1 MKKKLLAVFGLVA
14 VSMATFQ
21 HMNAQAFTEDFN
33 DITTLPGSGWYAQ
46 NNSTTVGSTGWFQG
60 NPTVFAAYNGA
71 TDDYLGANYNNT
83 TAANTISNWYCM
95 PNVTIRNGD
104 VISFWTR
111 KSAPDT
117 YPDRLELRMSTNG
130 ASTNVG
136 PLGNATAVGDFTTL
150 LTSVNPA
157 LVTGVY
163 PTVWTLYTVTISG
176 LPAPTSGRF
185 AFRYF
190 VTNGGPSG
198 ANSDYI
204 GIDNVVYTPYVCPTL
219 TVSPGGTLAA
229 GTTGVIYSQNLSQTG
244 ALGTPTFSV
253 IAGSLPPGLTMSTAG
268 VISGTPTTPGT
279 YNFTTQVADNS
290 GCTGSQAMTIV
301 VSCPT
306 VNITPGSITT
316 PTVGTSYNQT
326 LIGSGGSGP
335 YSFSVTSG
343 SLPAGLTLSTGGVIS
358 GTPTS
363 SGVYGFTVTATDLY
377 GCTSSITYNGSTV
390 CPSMSI
396 SPGVLPSINLGVFYN
411 QNLSTSGGTAGYSY
425 AVTGGALPSGLTLT
439 TGGNISGT
447 PGVAGSYNFTV
458 TVTDLYGCT
467 TSASYN
473 GNVTC
478 PGLSITPG
486 SLPNGTLAVV
496 YNETLSTSGG
506 SGSYTYTVTSGS
518 LPPGLTLSSG
528 GNISGTPTLA
538 GNYSFTIT
546 STDGFGCNT
555 FTSYNVTIGCPSITL
570 SPSSLPDGN
579 SSVAY
584 NQSMSTSGG
593 AGGYSYSVTSGALP
607 GGLTLTT
614 GGVLSG
620 TPNALGTFNFDITS
634 TDAGGCAVTNSYT
647 ITITCATSF
656 VTLAPFTTSA
666 CSNGGLVALSGGT
679 PAGGTYSGTG
689 VTGGFFN
696 PSAGTQLITYSFTD
710 GQGCSDN
717 DAQTL
722 TVNTSPSVGLS
733 ASELNPCV
741 SYADVTLTGTPSG
754 GNYFGSAALTGN
766 MFDPSSAGVGTH
778 IISYSY
784 MDVGTGCSDT
794 AQVTINVSA
803 CAGIEDEFDNQIS
816 VYPNPAEAFINID
829 FGTITNQQVEI
840 ILYST
845 DGKLLMKRNVLVE
858 SNQQTEV
865 LDITTIASGNYI
877 IRISDSMGHQ
887 SQRKFVK
894 K

>member
-1 MKKKLLAVFGLVA
+1 MIKNVLAILA
-14 VSMATFQ
+14 IVSVSILPSTTL
-21 HMNAQAFTEDFN
+21 NAQAFTEDFN
-33 DITTLPGSGWYAQ
+33 DITTLAGSGWYAQ
-46 NNSTTVGSTGWFQG
+46 NNSTTVGTTNWFQG
-60 NPTVFAAYNGA
+60 NATVFAAYNGA
-71 TDDYLGANYNNT
+71 TDDYLGANFNNT

-95 PNVTIRNGD
+95 PNVTIKNGD

-111 KSAPDT
+111 KNAPDV

-157 LVTGVY
+157 LVTGIY
-163 PTVWTLYTVTISG
+163 PIVWTQYSVTISG
-176 LPAPTSGRF
+176 LASPMSGRF
-185 AFRYF
+185 ALRYF
-190 VTNGGPSG
+190 VTNGGPAG

-219 TVSPGGTLAA
+219 TVTPGGTLAS

-244 ALGTPTFSV
+244 ALGTPTFTV
-253 IAGSLPPGLTMSTAG
+253 ISGSLPPGLTMSSAG
-268 VISGTPTTPGT
+268 VISGTPTATGT

-290 GCTGSQAMTIV
+290 GCTGSQAMTII
-301 VSCPT
+301 VSCPS

-316 PTVGTSYNQT
+316 PTVGTAYNQT

-335 YSFSVTSG
+335 YNFTVTGG
-343 SLPAGLTLSTGGVIS
+343 SLPSGLSLSTGGVLS
-358 GTPTS
+358 GTPS
-363 SGVYGFTVTATDLY
+363 ASGAYGFTVTATDLY

-396 SPGVLPSINLGVFYN
+396 SPGTLPAVNLGVFYN
-411 QNLSTSGGTAGYSY
+411 QNLSTSGGTASY
-425 AVTGGALPSGLTLT
+425 TYTLTSGSLPSGLTLT

-447 PGVAGSYNFTV
+447 PSTAGAYNFTV

-467 TSASYN
+467 TSLSYN

-478 PGLSITPG
+478 PGLSISPG
-486 SLPNGTLAVV
+486 SLPGGTVSTV
-496 YNETLSTSGG
+496 YSQNLSTSGG
-506 SGSYTYTVTSGS
+506 SGPYTYTLTSGS
-518 LPPGLTLSSG
+518 LPPGLTLTTG
-528 GNISGTPTLA
+528 GVLSGTPTSA

-546 STDGFGCNT
+546 STDAFGCTT
-555 FTSYNVTIGCPSITL
+555 FTSYNVTIGCTTLTL
-570 SPSSLPDGN
+570 SPSSLPNGN

-584 NQSMSTSGG
+584 NQTMTTSGG
-593 AGGYSYSVTSGALP
+593 AGGYSYSVTAGALP

-634 TDAGGCAVTNSYT
+634 TDAGGCSVTTSYS

-656 VTLAPFTTSA
+656 VTLAPFTTPA
-666 CSNGGLVALSGGT
+666 CSNGGFVGLSGGT
-679 PAGGTYSGTG
+679 PSGGTYSGTG

-696 PSAGTQLITYSFTD
+696 PSVGTQVITYSYTD

-717 DAQTL
+717 DSQLL
-722 TVNTSPSVGLS
+722 TVNNAPTVGLN

-741 SYADVTLTGTPSG
+741 SYADVSLNGTPSG
-754 GNYFGSAALTGN
+754 GTYFGSAALTGN
-766 MFDPSSAGVGTH
+766 MFDPSAAGVGTH

-803 CAGIEDEFDNQIS
+803 CAGIETEFDSQIS
-816 VYPNPAEAFINID
+816 VYPNPAEQFFSIG
-829 FGTITNQQVEI
+829 FGSLNNQQITVYM
-840 ILYST
+840 YSS
-845 DGKLLMKRNVLVE
+845 DGKLLLTKSIFVQSIN
-858 SNQQTEV
+858 QTEV
-865 LDITTIASGNYI
+865 IDITTIASGNYL
-877 IRISDSMGHQ
+877 IRIMDDLGHQ
-887 SQRKFVK
+887 SQRKMVK